1 MCQSSFQRRHIDQ
14 WKHERG
20 LYLNIYKEVTAIH
33 GSSIKQIILPG
44 FQRILDTIIS
54 SLKKPAN

>member
-1 MCQSSFQRRHIDQ
+1 MCQSSFQRIHIDQ
-14 WKHERG
+14 LKHERG

-54 SLKKPAN
+54 R